1 MPKQLTED
9 ELNLRRKAR
18 RRLVGAIVLTLAVVV
33 ILPMVLDSEPKP
45 VRQDIELR
53 IPNPDKVGQF
63 VPGVAVSEV
72 VAQSS
77 PPVAPAIAEMPAVAV
92 SEQPPPANQTV
103 VQDKETPIASS
114 TQIEAP
120 EKVQPV
126 TAKAVETKSADKPL
140 NAETYTV
147 QIGAYSNPDTAKQE
161 WKKLKDKG
169 FKAYTEKTG
178 DKIRVRVGPYAER
191 EKAEKVRLM
200 LEKHGLHPNIIT
212 LK

>member
-33 ILPMVLDSEPKP
+33 ILPMVLDTEPKP
-45 VRQDIELR
+45 ARQDIELR
-53 IPNPDKVGQF
+53 IPNPDKVGEF

-72 VAQSS
+72 AEST
-77 PPVAPAIAEMPAVAV
+77 PPVAPAITEMPAVAV
-92 SEQPPPANQTV
+92 SESLAPANQTA
-103 VQDKETPIASS
+103 VQDKETPVASPS
-114 TQIEAP
+114 QVEAP
-120 EKVQPV
+120 PKVQP
-126 TAKAVETKSADKPL
+126 AAGKATEAKSADKPL

-161 WKKLKDKG
+161 WKKLKDRG
-169 FKAYTEKTG
+169 FKVYTEKAG

>member
-33 ILPMVLDSEPKP
+33 ILPMVLDSEPEP
-45 VRQDIELR
+45 VKREIELR

-63 VPGVAVSEV
+63 VPGVAVSEL
-72 VAQSS
+72 AESS
-77 PPVAPAIAEMPAVAV
+77 PPVDPALVEAPVVAV
-92 SEQPPPANQTV
+92 PEQPQPANQPVVREKETV
-103 VQDKETPIASS
+103 VAS
-114 TQIEAP
+114 THQPEAP

-126 TAKAVETKSADKPL
+126 TNKAVETKSADKPA

-161 WKKLKDKG
+161 WKKLKDRG
-169 FKAYTEKTG
+169 FKVYTEKAG
-178 DKIRVRVGPYAER
+178 DKTRVRVGPYAER

-200 LEKHGLHPNIIT
+200 LEKHGLHPDIIT

>member
-1 MPKQLTED
+1 
-9 ELNLRRKAR
+9 
-18 RRLVGAIVLTLAVVV
+18 
-33 ILPMVLDSEPKP
+33 
-45 VRQDIELR
+45 
-53 IPNPDKVGQF
+53 
-63 VPGVAVSEV
+63 

-77 PPVAPAIAEMPAVAV
+77 PPVAPAIVEIPAIAV
-92 SEQPPPANQTV
+92 SEQPQPANQTV
-103 VQDKETPIASS
+103 VQDKETLAASPAK
-114 TQIEAP
+114 IETP

-126 TAKAVETKSADKPL
+126 TAKAVEAKSADKPL

-161 WKKLKDKG
+161 WKKLKDRG
-169 FKAYTEKTG
+169 FKAYTEKAG

-200 LEKHGLHPNIIT
+200 LEKNGLHPNIVT